1 MIFWP
6 CCCPG
11 AACFKPC
18 ECFQRGCELHITSS
32 GWTDNAATDCGGIA
46 DRVFNKTH
54 VFTINNIV
62 GTAYGY
68 DCEFT
73 ISYDDL
79 ILTKLPGGGCICKTQ
94 PALYNI
100 EGTLGCTRNEEGGY
114 NLTLVL
120 HFNVPVYDEN
130 EGCSPS
136 PCVLEP
142 KWETWTANY
151 ELVSGG
157 SSSSPPCDLGPDPLG
172 PYTFNTTPSAQTTC
186 GFGLDGTDAEF
197 TLEWKFCDPLEGSQC
212 ALCCSE
218 ELGGGVLNH
227 TVQVVI
233 DGIGGS
239 HSVPGLSDCDDCPSF
254 DGTYVLERDNGGCG
268 YNGYF
273 EPNPCDDEWS
283 IDGVIWIRLSTFRLD
298 DVCYW
303 ILSMSVTADSPFPGP
318 LTIGIWIGRDGI
330 DESDLKCVDFEDVV
344 LDAIDPSFFPF
355 GPGDLYAC
363 DYTTSTA
370 TITALP

>member
-11 AACFKPC
+11 TACFKPC

-73 ISYDDL
+73 VSYDDL

-114 NLTLVL
+114 NLTIVL
-120 HFNVPVYDEN
+120 HFNVPVYDED

-136 PCVLEP
+136 PCTLEP

-157 SSSSPPCDLGPDPLG
+157 SSSAPPCDLGPDPLG

-186 GFGLDGTDAEF
+186 GFGLDGTNAEF
-197 TLEWKFCDPLEGSQC
+197 TLEWKFCDPSGGCYDCCNQSSLEDLPDSMQLVISGVVDDECDQC
-212 ALCCSE
+212 N
-218 ELGGGVLNH
+218 ELLN
-227 TVQVVI
+227 
-233 DGIGGS
+233 
-239 HSVPGLSDCDDCPSF
+239 
-254 DGTYVLERDNGGCG
+254 GTFVLERVSGTCIYALSLPESDFADFCDI
-268 YNGYF
+268 
-273 EPNPCDDEWS
+273 NPLFPGVQWDFLNFRYSVGFTGDGLAECTKALTIDFSAVTPFQQSYIASFCDQDSYGDGIKCNELDEQPMTACDLGIPIVS
-283 IDGVIWIRLSTFRLD
+283 
-298 DVCYW
+298 DVC
-303 ILSMSVTADSPFPGP
+303 
-318 LTIGIWIGRDGI
+318 
-330 DESDLKCVDFEDVV
+330 DFSGATV
-344 LDAIDPSFFPF
+344 
-355 GPGDLYAC
+355 
-363 DYTTSTA
+363 